1 MKNKIMNWD
10 QLQTEVNKLQ
20 QQGKEIV
27 FTNGCFDLLHVGHIR
42 YLYQAKSLGDYL
54 IVAINSD
61 LSVKKLKGEE
71 RPIISE
77 DERMEI
83 ISALEM
89 VDFVTSFSQLTCS
102 ELLKNI
108 KPNIYVK
115 GGDYTPEDLPEW
127 SIVKSFD
134 GKIELV
140 TEVKGRSTS
149 EIVKSIRGG
158 GE

>member
-1 MKNKIMNWD
+1 MNWD